1 MEEVPMDEVKL
12 SEAEQE
18 ILLEVQDDLR
28 IEAYFP
34 WIESVCAYYNSDS
47 ILNLGYEL
55 VPQVLIHHN
64 PWIIDAFRNTDY
76 YLQQEAGN
84 FQYDQRKQV
93 VIEAGSIF
101 SIPNKEEAQRIE
113 DFLESIR
120 IDINIPEYKLRLY
133 SNNQELFSFLVR
145 VGQNRTKFLNS
156 EGRDFDLRTKIGK
169 GKVADIIL
177 SPEYTN
183 FNTGEAY
190 EFTRRDDDK
199 TTHMPLI
206 PTLEPEINGIC
217 YGQLIHPTTN
227 PITLGKAYSHGCI
240 GTREEDAWILYF
252 YSRIG
257 TPIEIRYE
265 LKIETEGGEV
275 MLLEDI
281 YGLEEPG
288 I

>member
-1 MEEVPMDEVKL
+1 MDEVQVG
-12 SEAEQE
+12 EEEQE
-18 ILLEVQDDLR
+18 ILFEVKDDIS
-28 IEAYFP
+28 IEAYFS
-34 WIESVCAYYNSDS
+34 WIESVCTFYNSDS
-47 ILNLGYEL
+47 ILGLGYKL
-55 VPQVLIHHN
+55 IPQVLIHHN
-64 PWIIDAFRNTDY
+64 PWIIEAFRNTDY
-76 YLQQEAGN
+76 YLQKEAGN

-93 VIEAGSIF
+93 VIEAGNILR
-101 SIPNKEEAQRIE
+101 IPSKKEAQLIE
-113 DFLESIR
+113 DFLSSIR
-120 IDINIPEYKLRLY
+120 LDINIPEYRLRIF
-133 SNNQELFSFLVR
+133 SNKQELFSFLVR

-169 GKVADIIL
+169 GKIADIIL

-190 EFTRRDDDK
+190 EFTRRDDEK
-199 TTHMPLI
+199 TTLMPLI

-227 PITLGKAYSHGCI
+227 PNTLGKAYSHGCI

-265 LKIETEGGEV
+265 LEIETEGGEV
-275 MLLEDI
+275 RVLEDI
-281 YGLEEPG
+281 YGLKEQE